1 MLNGWLQDL
10 LVGIRTIN
18 DILTAGIA
26 ITAFSLFLYALS
38 FNLRDRVT
46 RSFAIILVCVVIV
59 FTSEALE
66 TSAVVPDVIALF
78 LRLEWIGIIFL
89 PPAYFH
95 LSDAILVTTGHPS
108 PARQR
113 VLVRLV
119 YAISALFLLLL
130 ATGSL
135 LGPLVMEGQPA
146 PHLQRTIWTEIFT
159 AYYVIMMVLAWINFG
174 RAYQH
179 TLTRSGRR
187 RMVYLLAGATAPAL
201 GSFPYLLYGSSLA
214 ASHPYL
220 FWGLAMGANLVVG
233 ALIIIMA
240 YAVAFFGVSW
250 PDRVVK
256 SRLFKWI
263 MRGPVTASVALGVMT
278 IVRRVGV
285 LFGTIYSGA
294 VPTAM
299 VVSVLLMEHTITLVA
314 PLWDRL
320 IFFGSDRADLAL
332 LQNLEERLISK
343 NDLRQFLESV
353 LAAVRDHLQ
362 SPAAFVAALDDGAL
376 SLIVTTGNSPF
387 NKNAALSEALQ
398 VVRYNGNGNEH
409 GEEYI
414 WGDTWLFPLHQP
426 AETPD
431 GEPLLLGL
439 LGVVYSADQTILKDQ
454 RQALKRLIDRA
465 SLALQDRR
473 LQQGVF
479 RSLEDLRPQVDI
491 FQRLRAVGRY
501 DSQAS
506 LLEDALPPESDMS
519 GWVRDAL
526 THYWGGPKLTQNPLL
541 NLQIVQ
547 EALDE
552 HNDNPANALRS
563 ILRQAMDNVRP
574 EGERRFTGEWI
585 LFNILEMKFVE
596 GRKVRDVADRLAVS
610 EADLYRKQRVA
621 IEEVARV
628 ILDMER
634 QSQERING
642 REGGQL
648 NGTAT
653 VL

>member
-38 FNLRDRVT
+38 FNLRDRVA
-46 RSFAIILVCVVIV
+46 RSFAIILLCVVVV

-66 TSAVVPDVIALF
+66 SSATSPDIISLF
-78 LRLEWIGIIFL
+78 LRLEWLGIIFL
-89 PPAYFH
+89 PPAYLH
-95 LSDAILVTTGHPS
+95 MSDAILVTTGRPS
-108 PARQR
+108 RGRRRIA
-113 VLVRLV
+113 VRSMYIV
-119 YAISALFLLLL
+119 STIFLLLL
-130 ATGSL
+130 GFGYL
-135 LGPLVMEGQPA
+135 LGPMVMAGQPA

-159 AYYVIMMVLAWINFG
+159 AYYVFIMILAWVNFG
-174 RAYQH
+174 RAYRH

-187 RMVYLLAGATAPAL
+187 RMIYLLAGATAPAL
-201 GSFPYLLYGSSLA
+201 GSFPYLLYGSVLA
-214 ASHPYL
+214 ESHPYL
-220 FWGLAMGANLVVG
+220 FWGAAMVSNLLVG
-233 ALIIIMA
+233 GLIIIMA

-263 MRGPVTASVALGVMT
+263 MRGPVTASAALGLMT
-278 IVRRVGV
+278 IVRRVGET
-285 LFGTIYSGA
+285 FGTIYSGA

-299 VVSVLLMEHTITLVA
+299 VATVLLMEHTITLVA
-314 PLWDRL
+314 PLWERF
-320 IFFGSDRADLAL
+320 IFFGRDRANLTL
-332 LQNLEERLISK
+332 LQNFEERLITQ

-362 SPAAFVAALDDGAL
+362 SPAAFVAALDGEEL
-376 SLIVTTGNSPF
+376 SLVVST
-387 NKNAALSEALQ
+387 KNLPLLKESKLSEALQ
-398 VVRYNGNGNEH
+398 VVTHEGNGNGD
-409 GEEYI
+409 EYI
-414 WGDTWLFPLHQP
+414 WGDYWLFPLHKPPEIVESEP
-426 AETPD
+426 A
-431 GEPLLLGL
+431 LLGL
-439 LGVVYSADQTILKDQ
+439 LGVVRRADQVILAEQ
-454 RQALKRLIDRA
+454 RQALELLIQRA

-473 LQQGVF
+473 LQKSVF
-479 RSLEDLRPQVDI
+479 RSLEDLRPQVDM

-501 DSQAS
+501 DSKTS
-506 LLEDALPPESDMS
+506 LLEETLPPESDMAE
-519 GWVRDAL
+519 WVRDAL

-547 EALDE
+547 QAMDE
-552 HNDNPANALRS
+552 HNDNSTNALRS

-574 EGERRFTGEWI
+574 DGERRFTGEWI

-596 GRKVRDVADRLAVS
+596 GRKVREVATRLAMS

-628 ILDMER
+628 ILEMER
-634 QSQERING
+634 QTQVRFNG
-642 REGGQL
+642 KEVGQG
-648 NGTAT
+648 NGA
-653 VL
+653 